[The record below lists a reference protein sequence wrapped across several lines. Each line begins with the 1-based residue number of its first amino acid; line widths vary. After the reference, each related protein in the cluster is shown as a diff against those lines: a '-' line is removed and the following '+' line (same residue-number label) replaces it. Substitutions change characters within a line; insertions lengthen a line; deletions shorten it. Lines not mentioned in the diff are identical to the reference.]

1 MKRLTALGI
10 SIGVLAGLFTWF
22 AGTVTHLGSW
32 QSPFVVWVAFAAW
45 ACFYAVGGRT
55 QGLVKTLV
63 ANLSGAVWG
72 WLIVWVAGHILAGS
86 AAVLGLVVAL
96 AAFCMCVQAGWA
108 PLAFIP
114 GTFIGAAS
122 FFGNATLFW
131 STVTSLVVGVLFAYA
146 SEVLGDVVERGLGGG
161 RNPQVEHPPVAAA

>member
-22 AGTVTHLGSW
+22 AGTVTLLGSW
-32 QSPFVVWVAFAAW
+32 QSPFVVWVGFASW
-45 ACFYAVGGRT
+45 ACFYAAGGRT
-55 QGLVKTLV
+55 QGLVEALASNV
-63 ANLSGAVWG
+63 SGVVWG
-72 WLIVWVAGHILAGS
+72 WLIVWAAGQVLAGS

-96 AAFCMCVQAGWA
+96 AAFCTCVQAGWG

-122 FFGNATLFW
+122 FFGNGTLFW
-131 STVTSLVVGVLFAYA
+131 STVTSLVVGVLLAYA
-146 SEVLGDVVERGLGGG
+146 SEVLGDVVERGLGA
-161 RNPQVEHPPVAAA
+161 RRRPQAAQPPVAA

>member
-22 AGTVTHLGSW
+22 AGTVTLLGSW
-32 QSPFVVWVAFAAW
+32 QSPFVVWVGFASW
-45 ACFYAVGGRT
+45 ACSYAASGRT
-55 QGLVKTLV
+55 QGLVKALASNV
-63 ANLSGAVWG
+63 SGVVWG
-72 WLIVWVAGHILAGS
+72 WLIVWAAGQVLAGS

-96 AAFCMCVQAGWA
+96 AAFCMCVQAGWG

-122 FFGNATLFW
+122 FFGNGTLFW
-131 STVTSLVVGVLFAYA
+131 STVTSLVVGVLLAYA
-146 SEVLGDVVERGLGGG
+146 SEVLGDVVERGLGA
-161 RNPQVEHPPVAAA
+161 RLRPQVAQLPVGA